1 LATIWVAGVDGVRL
15 AGDLE
20 GPEGAPTV
28 FLTPG
33 GGQTRHSWGTTLRS
47 LVREGYRVLS
57 LDHRGHGESEWS
69 EDYRFELFGEDLAKV
84 VPTVA
89 GGAPYL
95 LAGASLGGLASL
107 YAAPALQRNGNGL
120 AGIALV
126 DVVPRVDPKG
136 SDRILGFMRGHIDGF
151 ANLEAAAAA
160 IGKYR
165 HEKPRAKNLKGLAKN
180 LRLRDGRY
188 YWHWDPTF
196 IEKLGGS
203 AAGSARATA
212 TEALERAAEAVRVP
226 TLLVRGA
233 LTDIVSP
240 EGVEEFRKL
249 IPHLEVED
257 VSDAGHIVV
266 GDNNAVFE
274 TVIVAFLKRV
284 LPLRR

>member
-1 LATIWVAGVDGVRL
+1 LPTITVAGAHGVKL

-20 GPEGAPTV
+20 GPEGAPTI

-47 LVREGYRVLS
+47 LVRAGYRVFS
-57 LDHRGHGESEWS
+57 LDQRGHGDSEWS
-69 EDYRFELFGEDLAKV
+69 ADYQFALFGDDLVAV
-84 VPTVA
+84 VRAVA
-89 GGAPYL
+89 GNAPYL

-107 YAAPALQRNGNGL
+107 YAAPELQHNGL

-126 DVVPRVDPKG
+126 DVVPRVEPKG

-151 ANLEAAAAA
+151 ATLEAAAAA
-160 IGKYR
+160 IGEYR
-165 HEKPRAKNLKGLAKN
+165 HEKPRAKNLPGLAKN
-180 LRLRDGRY
+180 LRLRNGRY

-196 IEKLGGS
+196 IEKLGGL
-203 AAGSARATA
+203 AAGPSRMAA
-212 TEALERAAEAVRVP
+212 TEALERAALAVRVP
-226 TLLVRGA
+226 AILVRGA
-233 LTDIVSP
+233 LTDIVSE
-240 EGVEEFRKL
+240 EGVAEFRKL

-257 VSDAGHIVV
+257 VSNAGHIVV

-274 TVIVAFLKRV
+274 TVIAAFLKRV